1 MNMGVPA
8 PIVAVVLL
16 VSALP
21 GWPHSR
27 RWGYF
32 PSSVPGV
39 VAIAV
44 LLLVLIGKT

>member
-1 MNMGVPA
+1 MGVLV

-21 GWPHSR
+21 RWPPNR

-32 PSSVPGV
+32 PSSAPGV
-39 VAIAV
+39 VALAV
-44 LLLVLIGKT
+44 LVRVLMGKT